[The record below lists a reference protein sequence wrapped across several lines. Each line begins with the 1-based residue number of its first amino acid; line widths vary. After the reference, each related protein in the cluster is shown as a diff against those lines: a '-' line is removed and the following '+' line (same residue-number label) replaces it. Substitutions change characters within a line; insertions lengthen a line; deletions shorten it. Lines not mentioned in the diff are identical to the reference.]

1 MIYEAP
7 GGVPGAHARL
17 LQGHRLRGGG
27 AMIRVGITA
36 VAAAVW
42 VALFVSV
49 FVMLLSG
56 RAQAQEVNLARLD
69 EGPANRVYVRTGA
82 EWAFVA
88 GVGYART
95 VAVGQRR
102 LVLLGEL
109 TAPWAAADASDYQ
122 ARVGALVPIL
132 AWRGWRLAGS
142 LEPTGARHEE
152 RPWPHDQPGRERR
165 RDGRLLRAGTGSLAG
180 ELGFDYTLTTRI
192 AHRRSTATPCTR
204 TRATAGTS
212 TPAATTAWAARPAP
226 RSAATSWPCAP
237 AFCATWWAASRCS
250 RSTRRSPS
258 STGW

>member
-1 MIYEAP
+1 
-7 GGVPGAHARL
+7 
-17 LQGHRLRGGG
+17 
-27 AMIRVGITA
+27 MIRRGGITA

-49 FVMLLSG
+49 FVMLFSW

-69 EGPANRVYVRTGA
+69 EAQANRVYVRTGA

-95 VAVGQRR
+95 VPVGQRR

-132 AWRGWRLAGS
+132 AWRGWQLAGS
-142 LEPTGARHEE
+142 LEPTVRGTKNDVGRMTSLGAN
-152 RPWPHDQPGRERR
+152 
-165 RDGRLLRAGTGSLAG
+165 AGVMGGYYAQHWFVAG

-192 AHRRSTATPCTR
+192 AHSQLYRDTVYENARTGWYVNPGGNYRLGGQAGASFGRYELALRAGILRDMMGGQPMFPLYATL
-204 TRATAGTS
+204 AF
-212 TPAATTAWAARPAP
+212 
-226 RSAATSWPCAP
+226 ATSW
-237 AFCATWWAASRCS
+237 
-250 RSTRRSPS
+250 
-258 STGW
+258 